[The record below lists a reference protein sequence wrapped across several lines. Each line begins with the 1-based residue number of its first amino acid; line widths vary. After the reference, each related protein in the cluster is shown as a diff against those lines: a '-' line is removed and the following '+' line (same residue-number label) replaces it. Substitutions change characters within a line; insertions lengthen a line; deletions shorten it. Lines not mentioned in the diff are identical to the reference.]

1 MAKKVFKFR
10 VDAGKATPGPPIGQ
24 ALGPTGVKTPQVV
37 AKINEMTKQY
47 MGMKVPVKVI
57 IDMSTKEFEVEV
69 GQPSVSSVLLHEVG
83 KSSGVGK
90 PGVAGEATAGDINM
104 ETIIKVAEQR
114 VKSLNASNFKAAVK
128 TILGVAASV
137 GLTVEGK
144 RPKEVIAELESG
156 KYDQLLSKGEIE
168 LEAERAKW

>member
-90 PGVAGEATAGDINM
+90 PGVAGEATAGDISM

-144 RPKEVIAELESG
+144 KPKEVIADLESG

>member
-37 AKINEMTKQY
+37 ARINELTKQY
-47 MGMKVPVKVI
+47 SGMKVPVKVI
-57 IDMSTKEFEVEV
+57 IDMSTKDFEVEV
-69 GQPSVSSVLLHEVG
+69 GQPSVSSLLLHEIG

-90 PGVAGEATAGDINM
+90 PGVTGEATAGDISM
-104 ETIIKVAEQR
+104 EAIVKIAEQKA
-114 VKSLNASNFKAAVK
+114 KSLTASNFKAAVK
-128 TILGVAASV
+128 PVLGVAASV
-137 GLTVEGK
+137 GLTVDGK
-144 RPKEVIAELESG
+144 KPKEIISDLDSG

>member
-90 PGVAGEATAGDINM
+90 PGVAGEATAGDISM

>member
-90 PGVAGEATAGDINM
+90 PGVAGEATAGDISM

-144 RPKEVIAELESG
+144 KPKEVIAELESG